1 MPSRLLEV
9 CVESLDCAVAAERG
23 GAHRIELCGDLAVGG
38 VTPALELMH
47 AARDQVSLPIHVM
60 IRPRAGNFCYTDSEF
75 EAMQKEIAMARQLGM
90 NGIVL
95 GMLDSGNHV
104 DIDRTRKLVDLA
116 HPLAVT
122 FHRAFDESEGLLS
135 ALEVVIQTGANRVL
149 TSGGYASA
157 AQGAKMLSQ
166 LVAAAAGRV
175 IVMPAAGIDAEN
187 VGSLIRLTHAREVHA
202 SLGSAGLGQA
212 ASHVD
217 QSLNVELLAFEGRVR
232 KLVAAI
238 AAIDDHAE

>member
-1 MPSRLLEV
+1 M
-9 CVESLDCAVAAERG
+9 ESLDCAVAAERG
-23 GAHRIELCGDLAVGG
+23 GAHRVELCGDLAVGG
-38 VTPALELMH
+38 VTPALELMR

-60 IRPRAGNFCYTDSEF
+60 IRPRAGKFCYTDSEF

-104 DIDRTRKLVDLA
+104 DVERTRKLVDLA

-122 FHRAFDESEGLLS
+122 FHRAFDDAADLLR
-135 ALEVVIQTGANRVL
+135 ALEAVSQTGAERIL
-149 TSGGYASA
+149 TSGGCTSA
-157 AQGAKMLSQ
+157 VLGAKTLAQ

-202 SLGSAGLGQA
+202 SLGSAGMGRSASGA
-212 ASHVD
+212 AGTS
-217 QSLNVELLAFEGRVR
+217 SVEVLAFEGRVR

-238 AAIDDHAE
+238 AAIDDVAE